1 MRAIARKVISLQGA
15 VFGLQLEVKGSRRG
29 AAVAALSKREE
40 SDCRVRV
47 ERGGFELEPVR
58 DAGAW
63 SLPRPT
69 EGAGSWEDRL
79 PGSEKR
85 LHRLSTSAALRT
97 PRLSKKRE
105 DPELATAAC
114 APQAPGARPRG
125 PLR

>member
-40 SDCRVRV
+40 SDCRV

-85 LHRLSTSAALRT
+85 LLRPSTSAALRT

-114 APQAPGARPRG
+114 APQAPGAGPRG
-125 PLR
+125 LLR